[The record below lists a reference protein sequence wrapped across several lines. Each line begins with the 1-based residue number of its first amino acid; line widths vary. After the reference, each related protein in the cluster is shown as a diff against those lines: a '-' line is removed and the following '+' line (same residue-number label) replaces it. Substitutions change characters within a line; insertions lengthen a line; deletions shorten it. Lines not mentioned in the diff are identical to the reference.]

1 MKFTAFFTSFLFSSF
16 TWAAGLQGAW
26 QGWGQW
32 TFDGDGPGCPD
43 MRIAFQEN
51 TQTLKR
57 LGGYFDCGIA
67 GLDLAE
73 ATFEKQNGNLVV
85 DGLVIGA
92 YDGSGGYEYTEP
104 YNEQTNVTTTIKVD
118 GKHFDYQELWKQ
130 TDGRLLYR
138 ITGRFFFHNDVRTPR
153 QP

>member
-1 MKFTAFFTSFLFSSF
+1 MKSLFFVFTLVLTTNAFASS
-16 TWAAGLQGAW
+16 LQGAW

-43 MRIAFQEN
+43 MRISFQEN
-51 TQTLKR
+51 AQALKR

-73 ATFEKQNGNLVV
+73 ASFEKQNGQLLV
-85 DGLVIGA
+85 DGSVIGS
-92 YDGSGGYEYTEP
+92 YDDQGNYEYTEP

-138 ITGRFFFHNDVRTPR
+138 ITGRFFFHQKRH
-153 QP
+153 